1 VLKQKSVQDG
11 SAAYHGYWGLDF
23 TTVDPHLGSDAD
35 YAAFVDCAHR
45 LGMKVILD
53 VVVNHTADVV
63 KLAGSEYNPAAYRDC
78 RGRRFDPAAY
88 VTAKH
93 FPCVSRRNMPWFPT
107 VPSADAGAK
116 KPAWLNDPLRYHD
129 RGDIDFSNCSQR
141 CYEQGDFFGL
151 DDLFTEQPVVMKGL
165 AAIYGG
171 WIRRFKV
178 DGFRVDTARHVNAAF
193 FRLWVPRILASAK
206 AAGVGGFQIFGEV
219 PLTDDVEL
227 SAYVRDRGLPNVL
240 DFPFQQDAVG
250 YAGGASSPRAVATRL
265 ADDDYFLGPSGIA
278 ATPATFLGNHDLGRA
293 ALQVAN
299 ASHASGQEL
308 VDRLLLGYD
317 LMYLLRGA
325 PVVLYGDEVGMIG
338 RGGDQQA
345 RQDLFPTQVDEW
357 KTQERAG
364 SPPIGNGSSF
374 AVQGNPIQARLRELG
389 ALRGANPA
397 LSTGSSIVRL
407 ASGNVLAVSRS
418 RPGGAARAARR
429 LQLRRL
435 RGASDRDDGYALLGL
450 DAAPWDGLGHD
461 ERLRR
466 LGDGD
471 RAGARRRAV
480 PGRVPDPGPGS
491 FAAGA
496 EGRPRRLQLALARGR
511 DRRRPAGERRLRR
524 PPRRRRLAA
533 ARGRRLVAV
542 PARSS
547 SPRALRRNER
557 IQLVAVARSLDGRV
571 AVSKVVPFRVRP

>member
-1 VLKQKSVQDG
+1 
-11 SAAYHGYWGLDF
+11 
-23 TTVDPHLGSDAD
+23 
-35 YAAFVDCAHR
+35 
-45 LGMKVILD
+45 
-53 VVVNHTADVV
+53 
-63 KLAGSEYNPAAYRDC
+63 
-78 RGRRFDPAAY
+78 
-88 VTAKH
+88 
-93 FPCVSRRNMPWFPT
+93 MPWFPT
-107 VPSADAGAK
+107 VPSAEASAK

-250 YAGGASSPRAVATRL
+250 YAGGVSSPRAVATRL
-265 ADDDYFLGPSGIA
+265 ADDDYFLGPSGVA
-278 ATPATFLGNHDLGRA
+278 ATPATFLGNHDMGRA

-308 VDRLLLGYD
+308 VDRLLLGYG

-345 RQDLFPTQVDEW
+345 RQDMFPTQVDEW

-374 AVQGNPIQARLRELG
+374 DVRATRSRPGCGSWGRFATRTRRSRPAPRSSGSRAERARRQ
-389 ALRGANPA
+389 PD
-397 LSTGSSIVRL
+397 
-407 ASGNVLAVSRS
+407 

-429 LQLRRL
+429 LQLRWL
-435 RGASDRDDGYALLGL
+435 VGPVTVKTATPSSAWTPLFGTSSGATS
-450 DAAPWDGLGHD
+450 DAAGSLTLTVPALGAVL
-461 ERLRR
+461 LRA
-466 LGDGD
+466 DAQIP
-471 RAGARRRAV
+471 AGACT
-480 PGRVPDPGPGS
+480 
-491 FAAGA
+491 AGA

-511 DRRRPAGERRLRR
+511 DRRRAAGQRRLRR
-524 PPRRRRLAA
+524 PPRGRRLAA
-533 ARGRRLVAV
+533 ARGRRLAAVSGVPRARALPAQRARPARRGRALARRPRRRFEGPAV
-542 PARSS
+542 PACVRG
-547 SPRALRRNER
+547 A
-557 IQLVAVARSLDGRV
+557 GR
-571 AVSKVVPFRVRP
+571 